1 MNEQPVQRHV
11 ASQRYTRRLSD
22 KILITCHQAC
32 DQGDIEVAR
41 CLLDVLAYIVHRP
54 PAGLE
59 GQERR
64 IKESLVAAYERLW
77 QLLHPEAWE
86 C

>member
-1 MNEQPVQRHV
+1 MTEIAQTVKRGGGCYMM
-11 ASQRYTRRLSD
+11 AD
-22 KILITCHQAC
+22 KILIAFHHAC

-41 CLLDVLAYIVHRP
+41 CLLDVLAYMVHRP

-59 GQERR
+59 GRERR

>member
-1 MNEQPVQRHV
+1 MNEQPIQQHV

-22 KILITCHQAC
+22 KILIAFHQAC
-32 DQGDIEVAR
+32 DQGDVEVAR
-41 CLLDVLAYIVHRP
+41 CLLDVLAYMVYRP
-54 PAGLE
+54 RAGLE
-59 GQERR
+59 GRERR